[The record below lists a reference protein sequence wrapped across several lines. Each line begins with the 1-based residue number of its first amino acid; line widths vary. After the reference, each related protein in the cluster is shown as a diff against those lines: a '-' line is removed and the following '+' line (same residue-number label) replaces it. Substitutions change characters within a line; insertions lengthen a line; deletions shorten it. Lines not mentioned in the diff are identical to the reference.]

1 MRLIDLD
8 SDYIQETLYRRAFKT
23 RQDIEEWLNSA
34 PIIDAVPVVRCK
46 DCKHWLKDFAGCSDI
61 VGRCEWA
68 NYAVG
73 ANGYCLYGERKE
85 C

>member
-1 MRLIDLD
+1 MNDDLT
-8 SDYIQETLYRRAFKT
+8 SRSALLAALVEGGILPAMVRRT
-23 RQDIEEWLNSA
+23 IERA
-34 PIIDAVPVVRCK
+34 PAVDAVPVVRCR

-61 VGRCEWA
+61 VWRCEWA